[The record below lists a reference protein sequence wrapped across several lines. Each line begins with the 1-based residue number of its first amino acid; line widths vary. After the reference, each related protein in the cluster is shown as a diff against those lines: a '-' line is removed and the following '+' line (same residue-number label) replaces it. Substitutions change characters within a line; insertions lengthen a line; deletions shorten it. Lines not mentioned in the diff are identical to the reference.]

1 VSDGL
6 VFGSLDYALAHGL
19 LSALLLMAT
28 HLWCRSPS
36 TPASQRAA
44 LWFAALCVCALAP
57 LINLRFP
64 MAALAPTIDAL
75 PLAVAD
81 TGEGGLP
88 LDATLA
94 RILFATWWVG
104 AGVAL
109 ARLASGHRQ
118 LRRQLVAASRS
129 PALEAAHRDLLPDG
143 VEIRLSDATGPLV
156 AGVRRPVIVL
166 PAALVDALSTDA
178 LRTVLLHE
186 AMHVR
191 RRDPLTQM
199 LQRLIEAVFWWNPLM
214 RFAGAALDA
223 AREVACDAQAARAL
237 GSRVDYAEGLL
248 DAVAQIIPARTRRR
262 PMALGM
268 HASTA
273 LLHER
278 ITHLIEPRPAM
289 RPAVRCMLVA
299 TVLALAG
306 AGWMAALA
314 APRLVATSPDA
325 SSGTPETT
333 AQERRIQERPLQ
345 EGAAQEGA
353 AQEGAAQ
360 EAQAQENQWQQMTE
374 TYEFALMQANERH
387 ERELMAANDRFESDL
402 ALANERYER
411 ERDAAQRRIESER
424 DTTDFR

>member
-1 VSDGL
+1 MNDSL
-6 VFGSLDYALAHGL
+6 VFGSLEYALAHGL
-19 LSALLLMAT
+19 LSALVLAAT
-28 HLWCRSPS
+28 HLWCCSPS

-44 LWFAALCVCALAP
+44 LWFAALCVCALVP

-64 MAALAPTIDAL
+64 MAALAPTIDDL
-75 PLAVAD
+75 PLAVVDA
-81 TGEGGLP
+81 GEGGLP
-88 LDATLA
+88 LDGTLA
-94 RILFATWWVG
+94 RILFSTWWVG
-104 AGVAL
+104 AGAAL
-109 ARLASGHRQ
+109 ARLAFGHRQ
-118 LRRQLVAASRS
+118 LHRQLAAASRS
-129 PALEAAHRDLLPDG
+129 SALEAAHRDLLPDG
-143 VEIRLSDATGPLV
+143 VEIRLSGTAGPLV
-156 AGVRRPVIVL
+156 AGVRKPVIVL
-166 PAALVDALSTDA
+166 PASLADALSADA
-178 LRTVLLHE
+178 LRTVLMHE

-223 AREVACDAQAARAL
+223 AREVACDAQAARAF

-248 DAVAQIIPARTRRR
+248 DAVAQIIPTRTQYR

-278 ITHLIEPRPAM
+278 IAHLIEPRPAM
-289 RPAVRCMLVA
+289 RPAVRCTLVA
-299 TVLALAG
+299 IVLALAG

-333 AQERRIQERPLQ
+333 AQERRTQERPLQ

-353 AQEGAAQ
+353 AQEV
-360 EAQAQENQWQQMTE
+360 QARENQWQQMSE
-374 TYEFALMQANERH
+374 TYESALMQAKERH
-387 ERELMAANDRFESDL
+387 ERELMAANDRFESAL

-411 ERDAAQRRIESER
+411 ERDAAQRRVESER
-424 DTTDFR
+424 DAIASR